1 MSRRAVSR
9 FAAGGLT
16 AGVLLIA
23 GAPAQ
28 ALPSLGATPPDFVV
42 QDLDDK
48 PLKLSSL
55 RGKPVLVFHEDKD
68 AIDQNSTF
76 KSRLSLFVKAN
87 SLGAKVSFLPVA
99 DVAAW
104 SFWPAKG
111 IVKGE
116 LKSAA
121 QKAGTTLYADWTAQA
136 REKLGAVSGQSNLVL
151 LDRAGNVL
159 WASSG
164 VLSTARQDKLL
175 EILKAAAGP

>member
-1 MSRRAVSR
+1 VNRLAVST
-9 FAAGGLT
+9 LS

-23 GAPAQ
+23 GAPAL
-28 ALPSLGATPPDFVV
+28 ALPSIGATPPDFVV

-68 AIDQNSTF
+68 AIDQNATF

-116 LKSAA
+116 LRSAA
-121 QKAGTTLYADWTAQA
+121 QKAGTALYADWTAQA
-136 REKLGAVSGQSNLVL
+136 RQKLGAVSGQSNVVL
-151 LDRAGNVL
+151 LDRTGNVL

-164 VLSTARQDKLL
+164 ALSTQKQDKLL
-175 EILKAAAGP
+175 DILKAAAGP